1 VKLPRI
7 AFAFFL
13 AVSLVPAS
21 FAKGPKEIYLDSA
34 GLELLGGA
42 NRISLA
48 PGFNWGFFDWLQ
60 VGGQLA
66 YQSLSFGDE
75 SVNTTTIRLGPT
87 FNMGGPYATA
97 TFIFLGYA
105 IRKGSGT
112 VADPLDDPAGSGL
125 ALIVGRRIPLFGTI
139 TYRPSIGLQMAGKS
153 SFIINALAVSYFF

>member
-1 VKLPRI
+1 MSFHRTVI
-7 AFAFFL
+7 AFFL
-13 AVSLVPAS
+13 ALALVPAAS
-21 FAKGPKEIYLDSA
+21 AKGPKEVFLDSA
-34 GLELLGGA
+34 GLEMMGGA
-42 NRISLA
+42 GRLSLA

-60 VGGQLA
+60 AGGQLA
-66 YQSLSFGDE
+66 YQSLSYGDD

-112 VADPLDDPAGSGL
+112 VADPLDDPSGSGL
-125 ALIVGRRIPLFGTI
+125 ALMVGRRIPLFSTV